1 MADKRLLTDRFLRS
15 LPPAPRGQRV
25 EVFDARLP
33 SFGIRISD
41 TKDAD
46 PARRGKAGKITFIL
60 YARFAPGA
68 APARRTIGIYGADA
82 MRLEDARRIAG
93 EWRSQ
98 VARGVDPAVIE
109 AERRAAEARERAL
122 RIKHSF
128 TIAAEAFI
136 AAKLEKE
143 RSGKVAE
150 RDLRSVFIAAWGARP
165 VSEITKTD
173 VLEIILT
180 KKRTAPQM
188 ARALLVLIKRFFGWC
203 VDQEIYGLSTSP
215 CEGLSGK
222 KLIGELQSRD
232 RRLTDAEI
240 FAFWRATGRMGYPT
254 GSVYRML
261 LLTGLRLNEAAQIS
275 WPEVQGNTIVIPAS
289 RMKGKEGKAREHL
302 VPLSSAAL
310 EVIASLPRIKNG
322 PYLFSMS
329 AGKRP
334 LTMTG
339 PIKADLDRRMQRTL
353 KAMARRRGEDHR
365 AVTLASWVN
374 HDLRRVVRTG
384 LSALRVEHNV
394 AEAILAHQPPGI
406 VRTYNLHEYEDEKA
420 EALEAWAQRLAT
432 IVNPEPAAPAKVIKL
447 RGRRR

>member
-1 MADKRLLTDRFLRS
+1 MAAKRRLLTDRFLRS
-15 LPPAPRGQRV
+15 LPPAPRGQRD

-33 SFGIRISD
+33 GFGIRISD
-41 TKDAD
+41 AKDAD

-60 YARFAPGA
+60 FTRFASGRHPE
-68 APARRTIGIYGADA
+68 RRTIGVYGADA
-82 MRLEDARRIAG
+82 MRLENARRIAG

-98 VARGVDPAVIE
+98 VARGIDPAVVE
-109 AERRAAEARERAL
+109 AERRAAEARDRAL
-122 RIKHSF
+122 RVKHSF

-150 RDLRSVFIAAWGARP
+150 RDLRGVFIAAWGERP
-165 VSEITKTD
+165 VSEITRTD

-180 KKRTAPQM
+180 KKRSAPQM
-188 ARALLVLIKRFFGWC
+188 ARALLVLIKRFFGWV

-232 RRLTDAEI
+232 RRLTDTEL
-240 FAFWRATGRMGYPT
+240 FAFWRATGRMGYPA

-275 WPEVQGNTIVIPAS
+275 WPEVQGDTIVIPAS
-289 RMKGKEGKAREHL
+289 RMKGREGKAREHL
-302 VPLSSAAL
+302 VPLSSAAQ
-310 EVIASLPRIKNG
+310 EIIASLPRIKNG
-322 PYLFSMS
+322 PYLFSQS

-334 LTMTG
+334 LAMTG
-339 PIKADLDRRMQRTL
+339 PIKADLDRRMQQTL
-353 KAMARRRGEDHR
+353 KALARRRGEDHR

-374 HDLRRVVRTG
+374 HDLRRVVRSG
-384 LSALRVEHNV
+384 LSALRIPHEVK
-394 AEAILAHQPPGI
+394 EAVLAHRPPGI
-406 VRTYNLHEYEDEKA
+406 VGVYDLHEYEDEKR
-420 EALEAWAQRLAT
+420 EALEKWAQRLAS
-432 IVNPEPAAPAKVIKL
+432 IVNPAPAEIIPL
-447 RGRRR
+447 RRRRR

>member
-33 SFGIRISD
+33 CFGIRISNA
-41 TKDAD
+41 KDAD
-46 PARRGKAGKITFIL
+46 PARRGKAGKITFML

-122 RIKHSF
+122 RVKHSF

-136 AAKLEKE
+136 AAKLEME

-150 RDLRSVFIAAWGARP
+150 RDLRSVFIAAWGERP

-173 VLEIILT
+173 VLEIIIT

-188 ARALLVLIKRFFGWC
+188 ARALLVLIKRCFGWC

-222 KLIGELQSRD
+222 KLIGELQSRT
-232 RRLTDAEI
+232 RRLSDIELA
-240 FAFWRATGRMGYPT
+240 AFWRATGRMGYPT
-254 GSVYRML
+254 GAVYRLL

-275 WPEVQGNTIVIPAS
+275 WPEVQGDVIIIPAS
-289 RMKGKEGKAREHL
+289 RMKGREGKAREHL
-302 VPLSSAAL
+302 VPLSSAAQ

-322 PYLFSMS
+322 PFLFSMS

-339 PIKADLDRRMQRTL
+339 PIKRDLDKRMLRTL
-353 KAMARRRGEDHR
+353 QALARRRGEDHR

-374 HDLRRVVRTG
+374 HDLRRVVRSG
-384 LSALRVEHNV
+384 LSALRVRHDV
-394 AEAILAHQPPGI
+394 AEAVLAHRPPGI
-406 VRTYNLHEYEDEKA
+406 VGTYNLHEYEDEKA
-420 EALEAWAQRLAT
+420 EALEKWAERLAS
-432 IVNPEPAAPAKVIKL
+432 IVNPEPAAPAKVVKL
-447 RGRRR
+447 RRQRR